1 MHVAFPT
8 ARAALNALDAGARTC
23 RSSTCIAKTSYK
35 TAEAF
40 PWPAHAAP
48 YCAKMPAPFCAF
60 PSHAS
65 QFAVCL
71 RALCRQRDPTG
82 LLRDAAAGRA
92 RGGAGTT
99 LRYCCRYGC
108 QVRLSGTALRY
119 GSQVLL
125 RAASAPVIL
134 AHPHP
139 FPRPFPRT
147 FRAHTDAHSKLIPTP
162 THAPSTHILSR
173 TRAIN
178 FKHLP

>member
-1 MHVAFPT
+1 MRLFRSAPT
-8 ARAALNALDAGARTC
+8 AACGSIPPPVAPAPDPRPPVPSNLPLVFSACAAAIPRVPFTLVAILRVSVTRIAVCRLLASALRAARPNRTTAR
-23 RSSTCIAKTSYK
+23 RGRWA
-35 TAEAF
+35 
-40 PWPAHAAP
+40 
-48 YCAKMPAPFCAF
+48 CAW
-60 PSHAS
+60 
-65 QFAVCL
+65 
-71 RALCRQRDPTG
+71 R
-82 LLRDAAAGRA
+82 GRN
-92 RGGAGTT
+92 GS
-99 LRYCCRYGC
+99 

-139 FPRPFPRT
+139 FPRPYPRT